1 MAQHSTGYMFGF
13 AAGVCLVCSIIVSGA
28 AVSLKPLQEENKLL
42 DKQKK
47 VLIVAG
53 LMREGE
59 EVSNE
64 EIGKRFEENIEAK
77 VVELSSGKYAEGIE
91 ASTFDQ
97 RKASKDPKL
106 SVEAPANA
114 AKVRRLP
121 NNAVVYQVMSD
132 GELSKLILPVEGKG
146 LWSTL
151 YGFVAL
157 ETDAN
162 TISGLTFYEDGE
174 TPGLGGEIN
183 NPAWKGLW
191 KGRQVYRVDGKEHH
205 PQIEV
210 IKGAAGPAADDPF
223 HVDGLSGATITSRG
237 VTELMRF
244 WLGANGF
251 GPYLN
256 NEFWNGSD
264 PLYVAGASA
273 DGAKPTKAKAKKKGK
288 GKKGKRK
295 KDKRKKGK
303 AKMGKGKKGKDAKK
317 PGPKKEGG
325 N

>member
-1 MAQHSTGYMFGF
+1 MAQHSTGYIFGF
-13 AAGVCLVCSIIVSGA
+13 ATAVCLVCSIIVSGA

-59 EVSNE
+59 ELSKE
-64 EIGKRFEENIEAK
+64 EIGKRFSENIEAK
-77 VVELSSGKYAEGIE
+77 VVDIATGSYADGVD
-91 ASTFDQ
+91 AATFDQ
-97 RKASKDPKL
+97 RKASADPTL
-106 SVEAPANA
+106 SKEAPENA
-114 AKVRRLP
+114 AKVRRIP
-121 NNAVVYQVMSD
+121 NNALVYHVMSD
-132 GELSKLILPVEGKG
+132 GELSKVILPVEGKG

-162 TISGLTFYEDGE
+162 TISGLTFYEHGE
-174 TPGLGGEIN
+174 TPGLGGEVD
-183 NPAWKGLW
+183 NPSWKGLW
-191 KGRQVYRVDGKEHH
+191 KGRRVYEIDGEKHV

-210 IKGAAGPAADDPF
+210 IKGAAGGAAEDPF
-223 HVDGLSGATITSRG
+223 RVDGLSGATLTSRG

-244 WLGANGF
+244 WMGADGF

-256 NEFWNGSD
+256 TEFWNGSD
-264 PLYVAGASA
+264 PLYASGTKSAGAKA
-273 DGAKPTKAKAKKKGK
+273 PAKAEKKPK

-295 KDKRKKGK
+295 RKKGK
-303 AKMGKGKKGKDAKK
+303 GKRGKGKKGKGKNKSPK
-317 PGPKKEGG
+317 PAAKKEGG
-325 N
+325 K